1 MNYDQI
7 NFRIDNN
14 TLSFYNVIKSGVVE
28 RLKPVSINS
37 STKKGVKLC
46 ISKSL

>member
-7 NFRIDNN
+7 NFRIDIN
-14 TLSFYNVIKSGVVE
+14 TLSFYNVIKRGVVE
-28 RLKPVSINS
+28 RLEPVLINS

-46 ISKSL
+46 ISNLS